1 MSTNANFS
9 LIQESSNPDSN
20 QSSGYKF
27 KIFTFFNKKS
37 KKDKTKQKNNKLPSS
52 QETT

>member
-9 LIQESSNPDSN
+9 LIQESSNPEST
-20 QSSGYKF
+20 QSSGFKY
-27 KIFTFFNKKS
+27 KIFNIFGKKS
-37 KKDKTKQKNNKLPSS
+37 KKDKTKQKSNKLPSS